1 MSPTSWLWLA
11 ALVFFI
17 IVEAATVQMVSV
29 WFMAGSIAALL
40 ASLLNAGLF
49 VEIVVFVLVSAV
61 ALLLLRPIAKRRLE
75 AAKVPTNAD
84 MAIGGVGIVT
94 EDIENDSARGRV
106 SINNL
111 SWAARSQEG
120 ELIKK
125 GEKVRINAISGVKL
139 IVSPIKEEK

>member
-61 ALLLLRPIAKRRLE
+61 ALLVLRPIAKRRLE

-94 EDIENDSARGRV
+94 EDIDNDSARGRV

-111 SWAARSQEG
+111 SWAARSRED

>member
-61 ALLLLRPIAKRRLE
+61 ALLVLRPIAKRRLE

-94 EDIENDSARGRV
+94 EDIDNDSARGRV

-120 ELIKK
+120 EPIKK